1 MLREN
6 LNEIKCLGMELKKT
20 IIKRIGTKL
29 DIKIQWKEM
38 IKDGIK
44 EKKINQEIDWKKKE
58 LKEWEPNLIKK
69 KTNKI
74 KQLGTKW
81 KNKIQL
87 ETVNINKTI
96 AIKRRRTKSKEKRNW
111 SCNLNDVLFD
121 HCLSFCLAAL
131 VDRVSTFIK
140 SN

>member
-69 KTNKI
+69 KN
-74 KQLGTKW
+74 
-81 KNKIQL
+81 
-87 ETVNINKTI
+87 
-96 AIKRRRTKSKEKRNW
+96 
-111 SCNLNDVLFD
+111 
-121 HCLSFCLAAL
+121 
-131 VDRVSTFIK
+131 
-140 SN
+140 